1 MAFPK
6 GRKRPEGA
14 GRKKGIPNKV
24 TTKAREAFA
33 LAFDDIGGGKALA
46 QWAEENQTEFYKLYA
61 RLIPVDHTSGEKPIA
76 PTQRIKIGNATIE
89 F

>member
-14 GRKKGIPNKV
+14 GRKKGQPNKT

-33 LAFDDIGGGKALA
+33 LAFDSIGGGTALGK
-46 QWAEENQTEFYKLYA
+46 WARENPTEFYKLYA
-61 RLIPVDHTSGEKPIA
+61 RLIPVDVTSDEKPLT
-76 PTQRIKIGNATIE
+76 TQRIVIGGQTIE